1 MNESKKIVSYTVQV
15 KHRYLLNGLAWI
27 VAGIFLII
35 PFKIFTMMSTV
46 CIIATLYLKTMDFR
60 KNKKEA
66 DEMAEANMN
75 AAMARTLMVGEIIL
89 VVFAMVVGNIM
100 VDYMGLKLN
109 IAAYITPGL
118 LIFLGL
124 LDFLV
129 GLFFK
134 QEEQ

>member
-60 KNKKEA
+60 KNKEEA
-66 DEMAEANMN
+66 DETISDDKLSAILGEKSPERKETPQAAEVLQEVE
-75 AAMARTLMVGEIIL
+75 TPQVVEKQTDSGEQVSEVIE
-89 VVFAMVVGNIM
+89 AT
-100 VDYMGLKLN
+100 
-109 IAAYITPGL
+109 AETE
-118 LIFLGL
+118 
-124 LDFLV
+124 
-129 GLFFK
+129 
-134 QEEQ
+134 QE

>member
-1 MNESKKIVSYTVQV
+1 
-15 KHRYLLNGLAWI
+15 
-27 VAGIFLII
+27 
-35 PFKIFTMMSTV
+35 
-46 CIIATLYLKTMDFR
+46 MDFR
-60 KNKKEA
+60 KNKEEA